1 MLTLT
6 YYTNII
12 HKTTKLQAPTP
23 AATETCSAPA
33 TTLSCTTNP
42 NQFCK
47 LPTNSCT
54 VGTGVC
60 SDKPQTCTANVA
72 FVCGCN
78 GVTYTNE
85 CLAWFAGTSVFSEGK
100 CETNSPTVSPTE
112 VVVTNS
118 PTVSPSDK
126 PVTNEPTTSEPT
138 NKPSVSP
145 VTDAPSPNPVTDS
158 PTKAPQVSYEKWISG
173 LLFEKK
179 LNGILDSIS

>member
-12 HKTTKLQAPTP
+12 YTKQKQAPTP

-33 TTLSCTTNP
+33 LSCTDQS
-42 NQFCK
+42 QFCK

-54 VGTGVC
+54 GTGVC
-60 SDKPQTCTANVA
+60 SDKQQTCTANVA

-85 CLAWFAGTSVFSEGK
+85 CYAWFAGTSVLSEGK

-112 VVVTNS
+112 IVVTNS

-126 PVTNEPTTSEPT
+126 PVTNEPTTSSPT

-158 PTKAPQVSYEKWISG
+158 PTKAPQVSSLVDLVVLFVVWEEMEDTFS
-173 LLFEKK
+173 LL
-179 LNGILDSIS
+179 